1 MDHIVEAGLTQVL
14 KLFSLT
20 YYLVFQ
26 SSTIFQDRFAKHNL
40 AFINLSNY
48 PQFQFILNDTGGSC

>member
-20 YYLVFQ
+20 YYLLFQ
-26 SSTIFQDRFAKHNL
+26 ISTIFQDRFAKHNL

-48 PQFQFILNDTGGSC
+48 PQFQFILNHTGGSC

>member
-26 SSTIFQDRFAKHNL
+26 TSMIFQDRFAKHNL
-40 AFINLSNY
+40 TFINLSNY
-48 PQFQFILNDTGGSC
+48 PQFQFIFNHTRGSC

>member
-26 SSTIFQDRFAKHNL
+26 TSTIFQDRFAKHNL

-48 PQFQFILNDTGGSC
+48 PQFQFILNHTGGSC

>member
-1 MDHIVEAGLTQVL
+1 MDHIVEAGHTQVL

-26 SSTIFQDRFAKHNL
+26 TSTIFQGGFAKHNL
-40 AFINLSNY
+40 AFICQTTPDFSS
-48 PQFQFILNDTGGSC
+48 F